1 MESREFQGRTVD
13 EALESAALKL
23 SLDKDSI
30 DYTVIDE
37 GSRGFLN
44 IIGSKPAKIMV
55 KLKRD
60 SIKEAKRFLYDIFEN
75 MGISATIETEETDDA
90 VRMNIYGDNMGII
103 IGYRGETLDS
113 LQYLTSLVLNKDHN
127 EPYRKIILDAENYR
141 LKREQ
146 TLRNLAEKTAA
157 RVIKSGR
164 AFKLEPMNPYERR
177 IIHSELQGNS
187 EIVTFSEGEEPYRRV
202 VVNLKNK

>member
-23 SLDKDSI
+23 SLAKDSI

>member
-1 MESREFQGRTVD
+1 MESREFEGKTVED
-13 EALESAALKL
+13 ALESAALEL
-23 SLDKDSI
+23 SLTKDSI

-60 SIKEAKRFLYDIFEN
+60 SIKEAKKFLYDIFEN
-75 MGISATIETEETDDA
+75 MGISATIETEVDDDV

-127 EPYRKIILDAENYR
+127 EHYRKIVLDAENYR

-177 IIHSELQGNS
+177 IIHSELQGNN

>member
-23 SLDKDSI
+23 SLAKDSI

-75 MGISATIETEETDDA
+75 MGISATIETEETDENQRKRQRHDQ
-90 VRMNIYGDNMGII
+90 RICHT
-103 IGYRGETLDS
+103 E
-113 LQYLTSLVLNKDHN
+113 N
-127 EPYRKIILDAENYR
+127 EAEEKER
-141 LKREQ
+141 HHQKRNQ
-146 TLRNLAEKTAA
+146 NHK
-157 RVIKSGR
+157 GC
-164 AFKLEPMNPYERR
+164 F
-177 IIHSELQGNS
+177 
-187 EIVTFSEGEEPYRRV
+187 
-202 VVNLKNK
+202 

>member
-23 SLDKDSI
+23 SLAKDSI

-127 EPYRKIILDAENYR
+127 EPYRKIVLDAENYR

>member
-1 MESREFQGRTVD
+1 MENREFQGKTVED
-13 EALESAALKL
+13 ALESASLAL
-23 SLDKDSI
+23 SLPTGSI

-37 GSRGFLN
+37 GSRGFFN

-55 KLKRD
+55 NLKRD
-60 SIKEAKRFLYDIFEN
+60 SIKEAKKFLYDIFEN
-75 MGISATIETEETDDA
+75 MGISATIETEESDDV

-127 EPYRKIILDAENYR
+127 EPYKKIVLDAENYR

-157 RVIKSGR
+157 RVMKSGR

>member
-23 SLDKDSI
+23 SLAKDSI

-75 MGISATIETEETDDA
+75 MGISATIETEETNDA
-90 VRMNIYGDNMGII
+90 VRMNIYGDNMGVI

>member
-23 SLDKDSI
+23 SLAKDSI

-75 MGISATIETEETDDA
+75 MGISATIETEETNDA
-90 VRMNIYGDNMGII
+90 VRMNIYGDNMGVI
-103 IGYRGETLDS
+103 IGYRGETLGS

>member
-23 SLDKDSI
+23 SLAKDSI

-141 LKREQ
+141 FKREQ
-146 TLRNLAEKTAA
+146 TLRKLAEQTAA

>member
-23 SLDKDSI
+23 SLAKDSI

-75 MGISATIETEETDDA
+75 MGISATIETEETNDA

-141 LKREQ
+141 FKREQ

>member
-23 SLDKDSI
+23 SLAKDSI

-90 VRMNIYGDNMGII
+90 VRMNIYGDNMGVI

-127 EPYRKIILDAENYR
+127 EPYRKIVLDAENYR

>member
-23 SLDKDSI
+23 SLAKDSI

-90 VRMNIYGDNMGII
+90 VRMNIYGDNMGVI

-164 AFKLEPMNPYERR
+164 AFKLEPMNPYERK
-177 IIHSELQGNS
+177 IIHATLQHNPH
-187 EIVTFSEGEEPYRRV
+187 VTTRSEGEEPYRKV
-202 VVNLKNK
+202 VIELKK

>member
-23 SLDKDSI
+23 SLAKDSI

-90 VRMNIYGDNMGII
+90 VRMNIYGDNMGVI

-202 VVNLKNK
+202 VVNLKNT

>member
-23 SLDKDSI
+23 SLAKDSI

-75 MGISATIETEETDDA
+75 MGISATIETEETNDA

-127 EPYRKIILDAENYR
+127 EPYRKIVLDAENYR

>member
-23 SLDKDSI
+23 SLAKDSI

-75 MGISATIETEETDDA
+75 MGISATIETEETNDA

-127 EPYRKIILDAENYR
+127 EPYRKIVLDAENYR

-146 TLRNLAEKTAA
+146 TPRNLAEKTAA

>member
-23 SLDKDSI
+23 SLAKDSI

-75 MGISATIETEETDDA
+75 MGISATIETEETNDA

-113 LQYLTSLVLNKDHN
+113 LQYLTSLVLNKDNN
-127 EPYRKIILDAENYR
+127 ETYRKIVLDAENYR

>member
-23 SLDKDSI
+23 SLAKDSI

-75 MGISATIETEETDDA
+75 MGISATIETEETNDA

-127 EPYRKIILDAENYR
+127 EPYRKIVLDAENYR

-164 AFKLEPMNPYERR
+164 AIKLEPMNPYERR